1 MRRLRLSGVRPK
13 RIGVHEAEAP
23 LAPCGQKQLV
33 SLRAKPI
40 DLADDFTGM
49 LEAFLDLPQQFLLF
63 VVRHIPPSEVAFPNA
78 PPTHRPSNWEVTA
91 STERMHGL
99 RVTDLTVTRYL
110 TDLAE
115 FCVNQ
120 NAAMTNRRFP
130 APWSRR
136 GTRRSHY
143 GSAPLSAALV
153 YTDAVLRKLRL
164 SQPVFGH
171 RQPRWCKHPYLLPET
186 LIQVAQPV
194 SAMLKI
200 ICIKLIPWDGVID
213 AFTDQKTGAS
223 RHDSGC
229 NYRVLRLVA
238 GAAGVCQLGR
248 GRFEADCKPV

>member
-13 RIGVHEAEAP
+13 GIGVPEAEAP

-49 LEAFLDLPQQFLLF
+49 LEALLDLPQQFLLF

-78 PPTHRPSNWEVTA
+78 PPTHCPSNWEVTA
-91 STERMHGL
+91 SRERMQGL

-130 APWSRR
+130 APWSVEELDACLCRASRAASTRRR
-136 GTRRSHY
+136 GAEHACRWRCNG
-143 GSAPLSAALV
+143 GSI
-153 YTDAVLRKLRL
+153 LR
-164 SQPVFGH
+164 
-171 RQPRWCKHPYLLPET
+171 
-186 LIQVAQPV
+186 
-194 SAMLKI
+194 
-200 ICIKLIPWDGVID
+200 
-213 AFTDQKTGAS
+213 
-223 RHDSGC
+223 
-229 NYRVLRLVA
+229 
-238 GAAGVCQLGR
+238 
-248 GRFEADCKPV
+248 

>member
-13 RIGVHEAEAP
+13 RIGVPEAEAP

-49 LEAFLDLPQQFLLF
+49 LEALLDLPQQFLLF
-63 VVRHIPPSEVAFPNA
+63 VVRHIPPCEVAFP

-91 STERMHGL
+91 STERLQGL

-130 APWSRR
+130 APWSVEELDACREGSRLAREIFFAVQANFVNRR
-136 GTRRSHY
+136 FANPGE
-143 GSAPLSAALV
+143 LL
-153 YTDAVLRKLRL
+153 DFVLRHK
-164 SQPVFGH
+164 
-171 RQPRWCKHPYLLPET
+171 K
-186 LIQVAQPV
+186 
-194 SAMLKI
+194 
-200 ICIKLIPWDGVID
+200 
-213 AFTDQKTGAS
+213 
-223 RHDSGC
+223 
-229 NYRVLRLVA
+229 
-238 GAAGVCQLGR
+238 
-248 GRFEADCKPV
+248 